1 MKFISPSHDNLLFL
15 SRKIWVHISKAV
27 PVYLNLYDIQHA
39 IQINR
44 VMEEDTF
51 NVVVQVLH
59 EDEVHRFGSTEF
71 SGWRH
76 FLNLDFA
83 VSMQTYPMEPAHQT
97 IQILNH
103 SSFLITVVRDC
114 WSRPLGSY

>member
-51 NVVVQVLH
+51 NV
-59 EDEVHRFGSTEF
+59 
-71 SGWRH
+71 
-76 FLNLDFA
+76 A
-83 VSMQTYPMEPAHQT
+83 V
-97 IQILNH
+97 
-103 SSFLITVVRDC
+103 
-114 WSRPLGSY
+114 